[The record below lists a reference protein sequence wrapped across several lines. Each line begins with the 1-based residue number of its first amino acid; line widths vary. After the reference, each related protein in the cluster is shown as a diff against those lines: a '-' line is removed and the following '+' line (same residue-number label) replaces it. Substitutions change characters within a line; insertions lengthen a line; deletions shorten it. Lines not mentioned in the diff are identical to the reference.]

1 MTPTAPS
8 ILAPQEDLLSLSQFS
23 GETIAQI
30 LHTASELKQDYGPFR
45 TALRDKTM
53 VMLFE
58 KPSLRTRMSF
68 EVGFTKLGGKAV
80 YLDHQGNRLGERE
93 SIGDYAR
100 NLERWVD
107 VIVARTFEHDT
118 LVQLAEA
125 ASIPVINA
133 LTDLY
138 HPCQAM
144 ADAMTLKEN
153 FPQLD
158 RIKLAYFGDGNN
170 VCHSLLLIA
179 AKLGFDI
186 TVISPPKYAPN
197 AEITA
202 LAKELANDTGCAI
215 ELTSDASAV
224 AGHHAIYTDTW
235 VSMGDESA
243 ADERHAK
250 LAEYQVT
257 EAVMARAD
265 PSAIFMHCL
274 PAHRGQEV
282 VSQVIDSPQSVV
294 FDQAE
299 NRMHAQ
305 NAILLHMLAPESLTN
320 RSADGSQHHATQ
332 TIAG

>member
-1 MTPTAPS
+1 MTPTAPTIS
-8 ILAPQEDLLSLSQFS
+8 SPQEDLLSLSQMDS
-23 GETIAQI
+23 DTISQI
-30 LHTASELKQDYGPFR
+30 LHTASELKHDYGPYR
-45 TALRDKTM
+45 AALQDKTM

-68 EVGFTKLGGKAV
+68 EVGFSKLGGKAI

-93 SIGDYAR
+93 TIGDYAR

-118 LVQLAEA
+118 LIQLAEA

-133 LTDLY
+133 LSDLY

-144 ADAMTLKEN
+144 ADAMTLKDN
-153 FPQLD
+153 FPELD

-186 TVISPPKYAPN
+186 TVISPRQYTPN
-197 AEITA
+197 GEITA
-202 LAKELANDTGCAI
+202 MAEEIANDTGCAVQ
-215 ELTSDASAV
+215 LTSDPSAA

-235 VSMGDESA
+235 VSMGDESG

-257 EAVMARAD
+257 EAVMAQAD
-265 PSAIFMHCL
+265 PNAIFMHCL

-282 VSQVIDSPQSVV
+282 VAEVIDSAQSVV

-305 NAILLHMLAPESLTN
+305 NAILLHMLTAQST
-320 RSADGSQHHATQ
+320 AY
-332 TIAG
+332 